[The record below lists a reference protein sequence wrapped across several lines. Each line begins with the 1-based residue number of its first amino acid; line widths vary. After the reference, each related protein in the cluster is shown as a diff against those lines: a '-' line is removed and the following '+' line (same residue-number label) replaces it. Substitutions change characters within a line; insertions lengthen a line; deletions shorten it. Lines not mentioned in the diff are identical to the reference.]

1 MALGGA
7 VILLAALS
15 IVLILYL
22 LITSL
27 IITATL
33 HKEGSALSA
42 CGLICWGIFG
52 IRFCWERGCG
62 VLQLVSRN
70 RTLWS
75 KTLHREAPL
84 STPAISK
91 KPIRVGAI
99 AWRRLLP
106 ELRVIPGYM
115 VRHLRLREVSAEVTL
130 GFPSAPTTGMAY
142 GYFHALKGMMA
153 PLSSVSLQMTPDF
166 DRTICDGQLRCSF
179 EIRFPFLLGYRLL
192 RVGLRGP
199 VRALWIPRGNRP

>member
-7 VILLAALS
+7 VILLAVLS

-33 HKEGSALSA
+33 HKEGSAVSA

-52 IRFCWERGCG
+52 IRLCWGKGCG
-62 VLQLVSRN
+62 VLQLVSGN

-75 KTLHREAPL
+75 KTLHREALL
-84 STPAISK
+84 SIPSIPK
-91 KPIRVGAI
+91 KPSRGEAI
-99 AWRRLLP
+99 AWRQLLP
-106 ELRVIPGYM
+106 ELRVIPGYI

-153 PLSSVSLQMTPDF
+153 PLSAVSLQMTPDF
-166 DRTICDGQLRCSF
+166 DRAICDGQLRCSF

-192 RVGLRGP
+192 RVGLRRP
-199 VRALWIPRGNRP
+199 VRDIWFSRGT